1 MRTHKTI
8 LRHYLTAISLVLST
22 FLGVSTSAQTGN
34 GEGLWNVPRVGGET
48 ITEPSPEATAMR
60 RYQDFPVSYATGTAD
75 ISIPL
80 LDLPGGQVG
89 VSLGLRYHTGGIR
102 RNDIST
108 GVGLGWSLTGLGQVS
123 RQINGFPDEWKGSGS
138 AKVRFDQQ
146 YGSEDWHYYQ
156 KILHDSIETQYD
168 RYSYYFPGYSGAFM
182 IINGN
187 IRQLPETDL
196 SITRI
201 PDTTDPD
208 ATDAFEIMTPE
219 GVKYRFDVKERVS
232 YQQQSEPAELPIFI
246 NKSYTAVSA
255 WNLSRITGPQ
265 GIDQV
270 DISYTP
276 ITQWT
281 RYHNIFLGATT
292 YSYRYVDPVFMWQY
306 EVTDNT
312 NSHGTGGVNQTTFID
327 QRLPLKITSRSGSID
342 FTISRG
348 LNTSTGS
355 PRDYITGMTLKDA
368 LGVAVS
374 TVTFDNSTTHADNRQ
389 RLKAVTKTVDN
400 IVTDKYTF
408 SYFDAVTATGYDAFG
423 YSNGKSGTPSEMHLV
438 DYNNRIRPNRA
449 TDSFYMT
456 SAALKSITDITGITT
471 TLDYEP
477 SVINIPGDG
486 SYSPFYGDVTIGMRL
501 SSVTTRCNQTGR
513 YRKRSF
519 SYSDAKCNY
528 PLQLLCYGDFV
539 SQSGSVNEMEF
550 MGAGYNKFLS
560 AAYTSSSK
568 LQGFAMEGATIYY
581 GTVREDIIGTNIST
595 PIRVEYE
602 YNLNSLNNRFVNGGK
617 ETIAICLNHY
627 DYPQP
632 TKEYLDLFKNNFPSA
647 SKDVIYHP
655 TRGYIEEHIGA
666 SPLLTNKTTYEYI
679 NGFYRP
685 RYKERSYYSES
696 DYTHIVNGAF
706 CESTV
711 LRFIPL
717 VFDTQLQIDCANDM
731 SFFFTTVA
739 TSRFVCDSTVVT
751 TYYDAVGGTQ
761 PSREVRTVYL
771 NRRGQ
776 LHDTPGFCLNSFAV
790 PDAPAHYP
798 LGTVTSSGG
807 ESITHISATAEYSF
821 DISAIECAMKGMR
834 RLPSCEKWVLNTAAG
849 SDSIIRN
856 YEYSRFT
863 SGYIFRP
870 SRVYTVTDPK
880 YDYLTY
886 YSDIS
891 QYNAV
896 ISSQQYTGYDSRGR
910 ITAMTDN
917 QGRRIS
923 AAWDDEYDM
932 LMSMSLPDAG
942 LTTSYTIRPLIGY
955 TSITSP
961 SGKTRRFS
969 YSAGR
974 LVAERNTA
982 NEQVASYTYQL
993 AGDGTSTDGRNR
1005 FTATVHDSTGDA
1017 TETTYYDGF
1026 GLPVQTVATVAGGN
1040 LVRSAIEYD
1049 ALDRPVRQYR
1059 PVPAS
1064 DSDYLDSY
1072 NTAAVSHYGDS
1083 RPYSSVSY
1091 RNMGGDKPLQVIA
1104 EGSLMQSHPTQYQYT
1119 CNNETTPMYK
1129 CRRYR
1134 LTGSAT
1140 SETVRLDGFYKAGA
1154 LDVTKATDPD
1164 GCTLLTFTDWRGIK
1178 ILERRVLTDNTFADT
1193 YYLYDVLGNV
1203 RVILPPEAS
1212 SLMTSNGSSWAGSNP
1227 TYSKYVYI
1235 YRYDRRGNCVY
1246 SKVPGGGAV
1255 TMRYDKFNRLT
1266 FRSSEELDADGA
1278 CEFLTYDPIGR
1289 PAVSGLYWESLPS
1302 LPDTVSAT
1310 VTYTAVGRAIGD
1322 TGYSGCSY
1330 INSLLEYSQIGIANY
1345 YDSYSNLPTAVFDSL
1360 RLRLP
1365 DLDPSA
1371 AAGNLAA
1378 VRTGVYDGT
1387 ETYLDLTDA
1396 AHSLY
1401 SLYSYDTEGRV
1412 LGVAETSAVPG
1423 WETLLTTNY
1432 SRLGHKKW
1440 ETYTVFTP
1448 DSVYRT
1454 ESSITHDAMGNPLD
1468 RFDKFRR
1475 GTAQEGINGDLV
1487 KGIRSEYRYD
1497 VLGQLEKKLY
1507 GNKDVKYE
1515 YNLRGQLTSISA
1527 GDLFSQ
1533 TLNYE
1538 TGTSPCYNG
1547 NISEMSV
1554 CYSGGSPITRKY
1566 TYDRMNRL
1574 TAMTSS
1580 DGFNTAYTY
1589 NLNSS
1594 PLTIQR
1600 YGLMSDGTVG
1610 LIDDLK
1616 LTYSANRLTQ
1626 VVDYADPVI
1635 LENSLDFDKSSCN
1648 YTYDL
1653 DGRLYSD
1660 GTITQAMYT
1669 PSGNP
1674 LYFRGSNNNKLL
1686 MGYRYSAAGVK
1697 LSSTS
1702 YQQIQLSEIDD
1713 LEISKL
1719 STGRFPIDST
1729 KLKPT
1734 IPTLPIG
1741 KITTRYYLGTME
1753 FCDAQNYGTPRFERV
1768 TMPWGY
1774 IDAAGAVHYYIQDYQ
1789 GNVRVVADATSN
1801 IEQATDYYPYGM
1813 PMATSTGAEVNRYK
1827 YSGKELETRNGLNFY
1842 DFEARLHFPAINF
1855 MNQPDVNARDYPWLN
1870 PYLYCAANPIAN
1882 IDPTGR
1888 DIVVLNY
1895 GTWLNQHLAMLIQ
1908 NEDGKWQYYS
1918 INGNNVFSSGN
1929 HTGGREFNDIA
1940 VGSWDSPQEF
1950 MNSSYNTRLDNDQS
1964 KSDPNMNNFGYTE
1977 GYQIETTAY
1986 QDFIMREKFTEI
1998 SNTEYDI
2005 VSNNCATAVQETMV
2019 HALIPVSKPT
2029 YTVETVRTESIIGPI
2044 DVVKSVQISC
2054 NINFIPSEAY
2064 KSIIKWNPRG
2074 TYIYRENE

>member
-1 MRTHKTI
+1 MRTYKTI

-22 FLGVSTSAQTGN
+22 FIGVPTSAQTGN
-34 GEGLWNVPRVGGET
+34 AEGLWDVPRVGGET

-123 RQINGFPDEWKGSGS
+123 RQINGFPDEWKGRPGS
-138 AKVRFDQQ
+138 QGRVKFQFD
-146 YGSEDWHYYQ
+146 YGSDDWHYYQ

-201 PDTTDPD
+201 PDTSDPD

-219 GVKYRFDVKERVS
+219 GVKYRFDVKEHIEYRNE
-232 YQQQSEPAELPIFI
+232 SEPLQHPATSD
-246 NKSYTAVSA
+246 KSYSAVSS
-255 WNLSRITGPQ
+255 WNLSRITAPQ
-265 GIDQV
+265 GVDQIDITYSPMKAWTRSHNTLLYTDQF
-270 DISYTP
+270 SYTP
-276 ITQWT
+276 ANESIGML
-281 RYHNIFLGATT
+281 YNYTT
-292 YSYRYVDPVFMWQY
+292 LPHS
-306 EVTDNT
+306 
-312 NSHGTGGVNQTTFID
+312 TGGVNMTTFKD
-327 QRLPLKITSRSGSID
+327 QRLPLRITSRSGSIEFEID
-342 FTISRG
+342 HD
-348 LNTSTGS
+348 LNVSGYA
-355 PRDYITGMTLKDA
+355 PRDYITGISLKDV
-368 LGVAVS
+368 LGHTIRSVS
-374 TVTFDNSTTHADNRQ
+374 LDNTSTHGDGRQ
-389 RLKAVTKTVDN
+389 RLDGVTVMSDG
-400 IVTDKYTF
+400 
-408 SYFDAVTATGYDAFG
+408 TATGSYSFTYYDAVYGEGYDTFG
-423 YSNGKSGTPSEMHLV
+423 FSNWGYERGWEMSLV
-438 DYNNRIRPNRA
+438 DSTNKITARRQSNPVYI
-449 TDSFYMT
+449 T
-456 SAALKSITDITGITT
+456 SASLKTITDITGVTT
-471 TLDYEP
+471 DLEYEP

-486 SYSPFYGDVTIGMRL
+486 SYSPFYGDVTIGIRL
-501 SSVTTRCNQTGR
+501 KKVTTSCDITGR
-513 YRKRSF
+513 SRVRQF
-519 SYSDAKCNY
+519 SYSDPMCNY
-528 PLQLLCYGDFV
+528 PLHMLNYGDFI
-539 SQSGSVNEMEF
+539 SQSGTCSEIWAPMPSINATLGITYLPSAKLPGFSLES
-550 MGAGYNKFLS
+550 AG
-560 AAYTSSSK
+560 
-568 LQGFAMEGATIYY
+568 IYY
-581 GTVREDIIGTNIST
+581 GKVSEDITGTDIT
-595 PIRVEYE
+595 VPIRTEYE
-602 YNLNSLNNRFVNGGK
+602 YDLSRLDFNFVPSGKAYIPECIYPKSFGDFPIPTPLDYFKNVIYGTSEIRNNLN
-617 ETIAICLNHY
+617 
-627 DYPQP
+627 
-632 TKEYLDLFKNNFPSA
+632 FK
-647 SKDVIYHP
+647 P
-655 TRGYIEEHIGA
+655 TRAYIQEHIGA
-666 SPLLTNKTTYEYI
+666 APLLKCRTTFEQA
-679 NGFYRP
+679 NGTYKLRT
-685 RYKERSYYSES
+685 KERSYYSETG
-696 DYTHIVNGAF
+696 YQRFNNGAF
-706 CESTV
+706 CES
-711 LRFIPL
+711 L
-717 VFDTQLQIDCANDM
+717 VFNFVPYNRDTEQPIDCLNDM
-731 SFFFTTVA
+731 NYFFTTVA

-821 DISAIECAMKGMR
+821 DISAMECAMKGMR

-849 SDSIIRN
+849 ADSIIRN

-863 SGYIFRP
+863 VGNIFRP

-896 ISSQQYTGYDSRGR
+896 ISSQQYTGYDSHGR

-942 LTTSYTIRPLIGY
+942 LTTSYTIRPLVGY

-961 SGKTRRFS
+961 SGRVRRFS

-1026 GLPVQTVATVAGGN
+1026 GLPVQTVTTVAGGN

-1064 DSDYLDSY
+1064 DDNYSASYSSD
-1072 NTAAVSHYGDS
+1072 AVSHYGDS

-1203 RVILPPEAS
+1203 RVIIQPEGAAQ
-1212 SLMTSNGSSWAGSNP
+1212 LTTDADVK
-1227 TYSKYVYI
+1227 SKISDVLYNYAFI
-1235 YRYDRRGNCVY
+1235 YRYDRRGNCIY
-1246 SKVPGGGAV
+1246 SKTPGVDHV
-1255 TMRYDKFNRLT
+1255 TMCYDKLNRLT
-1266 FRSSEELDADGA
+1266 FRASEELNEEGA
-1278 CEFLTYDPIGR
+1278 FEFFTYDPIGR
-1289 PAVSGLYWESLPS
+1289 PAVSGLRWESLPS

-1310 VTYTAVGRAIGD
+1310 VTYTAGSSGIGG
-1322 TGYSGCSY
+1322 TGYSGSSY
-1330 INSLLEYSQIGIANY
+1330 LNSKLANSLIGTANY
-1345 YDSYSNLPTAVFDSL
+1345 YDSYANLPTAVFDSL

-1365 DLDPSA
+1365 DLDTSA
-1371 AAGNLAA
+1371 AVGNLAA
-1378 VRTGVYDGT
+1378 VHTGVYDGT
-1387 ETYLDLTDA
+1387 NSSLALTG
-1396 AHSLY
+1396 SLY

-1412 LGVAETSAVPG
+1412 LAVAETSAVPG

-1454 ESSITHDAMGNPLD
+1454 ESSITHDATGNPLD
-1468 RFDKFRR
+1468 RYDKFRR

-1497 VLGQLEKKLY
+1497 ALGQLEKFNP
-1507 GNKDVKYE
+1507 GNKDVQYD

-1533 TLNYE
+1533 TLKYE

-1547 NISEMSV
+1547 NISEMAV
-1554 CYSGGSPITRKY
+1554 CYKGGSPITRKY
-1566 TYDRMNRL
+1566 TYDCMNRL

-1600 YGLMSDGTVG
+1600 HGIKSDGTVG
-1610 LIDDLK
+1610 LIDDLTLK
-1616 LTYSANRLTQ
+1616 YSGNQLTR
-1626 VVDYADPVI
+1626 VDDAADPVI
-1635 LENSLDFDKSSCN
+1635 LENSL
-1648 YTYDL
+1648 
-1653 DGRLYSD
+1653 
-1660 GTITQAMYT
+1660 
-1669 PSGNP
+1669 
-1674 LYFRGSNNNKLL
+1674 
-1686 MGYRYSAAGVK
+1686 
-1697 LSSTS
+1697 
-1702 YQQIQLSEIDD
+1702 
-1713 LEISKL
+1713 
-1719 STGRFPIDST
+1719 
-1729 KLKPT
+1729 
-1734 IPTLPIG
+1734 
-1741 KITTRYYLGTME
+1741 
-1753 FCDAQNYGTPRFERV
+1753 
-1768 TMPWGY
+1768 
-1774 IDAAGAVHYYIQDYQ
+1774 
-1789 GNVRVVADATSN
+1789 
-1801 IEQATDYYPYGM
+1801 
-1813 PMATSTGAEVNRYK
+1813 
-1827 YSGKELETRNGLNFY
+1827 
-1842 DFEARLHFPAINF
+1842 
-1855 MNQPDVNARDYPWLN
+1855 
-1870 PYLYCAANPIAN
+1870 
-1882 IDPTGR
+1882 
-1888 DIVVLNY
+1888 
-1895 GTWLNQHLAMLIQ
+1895 
-1908 NEDGKWQYYS
+1908 
-1918 INGNNVFSSGN
+1918 
-1929 HTGGREFNDIA
+1929 
-1940 VGSWDSPQEF
+1940 
-1950 MNSSYNTRLDNDQS
+1950 
-1964 KSDPNMNNFGYTE
+1964 
-1977 GYQIETTAY
+1977 
-1986 QDFIMREKFTEI
+1986 
-1998 SNTEYDI
+1998 
-2005 VSNNCATAVQETMV
+2005 
-2019 HALIPVSKPT
+2019 
-2029 YTVETVRTESIIGPI
+2029 
-2044 DVVKSVQISC
+2044 
-2054 NINFIPSEAY
+2054 
-2064 KSIIKWNPRG
+2064 
-2074 TYIYRENE
+2074 